1 MFMYSADSGV
11 DGLAELPEVDETKSV
26 LDEVE
31 EDATD
36 CLRYV
41 TGSRG
46 DVSIAKKPAVVGG
59 QLKEIENEPK
69 SSSSSRSVFGVDR
82 MASII
87 SAILTI
93 CRLSRR

>member
-1 MFMYSADSGV
+1 MFMYSTGSGV
-11 DGLAELPEVDETKSV
+11 DGLAELPKVDEAKSV
-26 LDEVE
+26 PDEVE

-46 DVSIAKKPAVVGG
+46 DVSMAKKPVAVGG

-69 SSSSSRSVFGVDR
+69 SSSSSSSVFGVDR
-82 MASII
+82 MATIT
-87 SAILTI
+87 SAIPTI
-93 CRLSRR
+93 YRLSRR

>member
-26 LDEVE
+26 PDEVE

-41 TGSRG
+41 TGFRG
-46 DVSIAKKPAVVGG
+46 DVSMAKKAAAVGG

-69 SSSSSRSVFGVDR
+69 SSSSSSVFGVDR